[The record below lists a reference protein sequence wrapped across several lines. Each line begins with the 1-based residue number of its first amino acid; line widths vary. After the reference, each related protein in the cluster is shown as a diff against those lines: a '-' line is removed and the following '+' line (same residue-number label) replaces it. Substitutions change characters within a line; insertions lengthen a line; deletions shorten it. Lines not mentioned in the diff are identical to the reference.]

1 LAITKIAA
9 VNLYAFRNSTSTA
22 LPYLLGWLSPTNHS
36 QHTLKTQTVMEQQK
50 SFVSWFR
57 DSSPYIHAHRNKTF
71 IISFG
76 GEAVLADDFDHHV
89 HDFALLSSLGIR
101 LVLVH
106 GIRPQIDQRL
116 NKLKAPFLFHKHL
129 RITND
134 LALQCVKEAAGL
146 VRVEIEALLS
156 MGLANSPM
164 AGAKIKVAS
173 GNFVTA
179 KPIGVIDGI
188 DYCHTGEVRRI
199 DSTAIHQQ
207 LDQNN
212 VVLISPIGY
221 SPSGEIFNLSAEQV
235 ATAVSIALKAEKL
248 ILLTEQSCCSPDN
261 GEQVQQM
268 TTAEAETFLQ
278 QDIPD
283 AVSLPLKAAIQ
294 SCQAGVA
301 RVHLIDRAYDGAL
314 LLELFT
320 RNGIGT
326 LISSMPYEDL
336 RPAILNDI
344 GGILELIKPLEQQ
357 GKLTKRSREKIE
369 MEIADYIVIERDGLI
384 IGCTALYPDEQH
396 QLGVIACL
404 AVHPDYQGSARGSRM
419 LDYVYCKA
427 RQLALK
433 KLFVL
438 STQTMHWFIERGFL
452 SSDINSLPD
461 PLRKLYNP
469 LRNSKILRKE
479 IE

>member
-1 LAITKIAA
+1 ME
-9 VNLYAFRNSTSTA
+9 
-22 LPYLLGWLSPTNHS
+22 SP
-36 QHTLKTQTVMEQQK
+36 K

-71 IISFG
+71 VISFG
-76 GEAVLADDFDHHV
+76 GEAVLDAGFEHHV

-116 NKLKAPFLFHKHL
+116 QKLNAPALFHQHL
-129 RITND
+129 RITDD

-164 AGAKIKVAS
+164 AGCGLKVAS

-179 KPIGVIDGI
+179 KPIGVIEGI

-199 DSTAIHQQ
+199 DSGAIHTQ

-221 SPSGEIFNLSAEQV
+221 SPSGEVFNLSAEQV
-235 ATAVSIALKAEKL
+235 ATAVAIALKAEKL
-248 ILLTEQSCCSPDN
+248 VLLTEQNCCNPDN
-261 GEQVQQM
+261 AQPIQQM
-268 TTAEAETFLQ
+268 TTDEAESFLQ
-278 QDIPD
+278 TYPSIDNTLCL
-283 AVSLPLKAAIQ
+283 SLKAAIQ
-294 SCQAGVA
+294 SCQAGIE
-301 RVHLIDRAYDGAL
+301 RVHLIDRAVNGAL
-314 LLELFT
+314 LLELFS
-320 RNGIGT
+320 RDGIGT
-326 LISSMPYEDL
+326 LISSTAFEEL
-336 RPAILNDI
+336 RAATLNDI

-357 GKLTKRSREKIE
+357 GILAKRSREKIE
-369 MEIADYIVIERDGLI
+369 MEIADYIVLERDGLI
-384 IGCTALYPDEQH
+384 IACIALHSDLNGQFAA
-396 QLGVIACL
+396 IACL
-404 AVHPDYQGSARGSRM
+404 AVHADYRGAARGNR
-419 LDYVYCKA
+419 LLNAAYQKA
-427 RQLALK
+427 KQLKLK
-433 KLFVL
+433 SLFVL

-452 SSDINSLPD
+452 LSELNSLPE
-461 PLRKLYNP
+461 PLKVLYNP
-469 LRNSKILRKE
+469 QRNSKILCKT

>member
-1 LAITKIAA
+1 MILQNEF
-9 VNLYAFRNSTSTA
+9 VN
-22 LPYLLGWLSPTNHS
+22 
-36 QHTLKTQTVMEQQK
+36 
-50 SFVSWFR
+50 WFR
-57 DSSPYIHAHRNKTF
+57 ASSPYIHAHRNKTF
-71 IISFG
+71 VISFG
-76 GEAVLADDFDHHV
+76 GEAVLAEDFDHHV
-89 HDFALLSSLGIR
+89 QDFALLNSLGIR

-116 NKLKAPFLFHKHL
+116 AKLNATARFQEHL
-129 RITND
+129 RITDD

-179 KPIGVIDGI
+179 KPLGVIDGV

-199 DSTAIHQQ
+199 DSAAIHQQ
-207 LDQNN
+207 LDQDN

-221 SPSGEIFNLSAEQV
+221 SPSGEVFNLSAEQV

-248 ILLTEQSCCSPDN
+248 ILLTEQSCRNPDS
-261 GEQVQQM
+261 GEQIQQM

-278 QDIPD
+278 HYQEIPD
-283 AVSLPLKAAIQ
+283 TVSLSLKAAIQ
-294 SCQAGVA
+294 SCQAGIA
-301 RVHLIDRAYDGAL
+301 RVHLIDRTQDGAL

-336 RPAILNDI
+336 RPATLNDI

-369 MEIADYIVIERDGLI
+369 MEIADYVVIERDGLI
-384 IGCTALYPDEQH
+384 IGCTALHPDGQ
-396 QLGVIACL
+396 QSGVIACL
-404 AVHPDYQGSARGSRM
+404 AVHPDYQGSARGNRL

-427 RQLALK
+427 GQLALK
-433 KLFVL
+433 QLFVL

-461 PLRKLYNP
+461 PLKKLYNP
-469 LRNSKILRKE
+469 LRNSRILCKE

>member
-1 LAITKIAA
+1 MAIAKI
-9 VNLYAFRNSTSTA
+9 TI
-22 LPYLLGWLSPTNHS
+22 
-36 QHTLKTQTVMEQQK
+36 MESQK

-71 IISFG
+71 VISFG

-116 NKLKAPFLFHKHL
+116 NKLNAPALFHKHL
-129 RITND
+129 RITDD

-164 AGAKIKVAS
+164 AGCDLKVAS

-199 DSTAIHQQ
+199 DSAAIHQQ

-221 SPSGEIFNLSAEQV
+221 SPSGETFNLSAEQV
-235 ATAVSIALKAEKL
+235 AKEVSIALKAEKL
-248 ILLTEQSCCSPDN
+248 ILLTEQSCCNPDN
-261 GEQVQQM
+261 GEQIRQM
-268 TTAEAETFLQ
+268 TTDEAEAFLQ
-278 QDIPD
+278 QHLYIDD
-283 AVSLPLKAAIQ
+283 AFSLPLKAAIQ
-294 SCQAGVA
+294 SCRAGIE
-301 RVHLIDRAYDGAL
+301 RVHLINRLIDGAL
-314 LLELFT
+314 LLELFS
-320 RNGIGT
+320 RDGIGT
-326 LISSMPYEDL
+326 LISSTPFEAL
-336 RPAILNDI
+336 RPATLNDI

-357 GKLTKRSREKIE
+357 GILAKRSREKIE

-384 IGCTALYPDEQH
+384 IGCTALHPNEEGH
-396 QLGVIACL
+396 FGAIACM
-404 AVHPDYQGSARGSRM
+404 AVHPDYRGSARGNRM
-419 LDYVYCKA
+419 LDYVYRKA
-427 RQLALK
+427 GKLALK

-452 SSDINSLPD
+452 SSDIDSLPD
-461 PLRKLYNP
+461 PLKALYNP
-469 LRNSKILRKE
+469 QRNSKILCKN

>member
-1 LAITKIAA
+1 MESHHSFVTW
-9 VNLYAFRNSTSTA
+9 FRN
-22 LPYLLGWLSPTNHS
+22 
-36 QHTLKTQTVMEQQK
+36 
-50 SFVSWFR
+50 
-57 DSSPYIHAHRNKTF
+57 SSPYIHAHRNKTF
-71 IISFG
+71 VISFG
-76 GEAVLADDFDHHV
+76 GEAVLDDDFANHV
-89 HDFALLSSLGIR
+89 HDFALLNSLGIR

-106 GIRPQIDQRL
+106 GIRPQVDQRL
-116 NKLKAPFLFHKHL
+116 SDTAPPPRFHKHL
-129 RITND
+129 RITDD

-199 DSTAIHQQ
+199 DSAAIHQQ
-207 LDQNN
+207 LDQDN

-248 ILLTEQSCCSPDN
+248 ILLTEQDCCHPDN
-261 GEQVQQM
+261 GAQIQQM
-268 TTAEAETFLQ
+268 TTAEAGTFLEQ
-278 QDIPD
+278 HPD
-283 AVSLPLKAAIQ
+283 LSDTISLPLKAAIQ
-294 SCQAGVA
+294 SCQSGID
-301 RVHLIDRAYDGAL
+301 RVHLINRNHNGAL

-320 RNGIGT
+320 RDGIGT
-326 LISSMPYEDL
+326 LISSTPFEEL
-336 RPAILNDI
+336 RPAALNDI

-384 IGCTALYPDEQH
+384 IGCMALHLSEQEKS
-396 QLGVIACL
+396 GVIACM
-404 AVHPDYQGSARGSRM
+404 AVHADYQGSARGNRM
-419 LDYVYCKA
+419 LEYAYRRA
-427 RQLALK
+427 SRLGLK

-452 SSDINSLPD
+452 PSDIDSLPD
-461 PLRKLYNP
+461 PLKALYNP
-469 LRNSKILRKE
+469 QRNSKILRKD